1 LNGLKGNK
9 DKDMTIRDSHRQN
22 RITESTR
29 VRRNRSW

>member
-1 LNGLKGNK
+1 
-9 DKDMTIRDSHRQN
+9 MTIRDSHRQN